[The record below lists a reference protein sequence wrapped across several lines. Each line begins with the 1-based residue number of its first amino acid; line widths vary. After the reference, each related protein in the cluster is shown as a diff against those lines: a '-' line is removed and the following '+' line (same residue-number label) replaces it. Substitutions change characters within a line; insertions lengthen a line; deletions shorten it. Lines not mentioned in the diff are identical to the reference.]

1 MTEEEIIRFFSLYH
15 SYLTELGGVY
25 TDNLIKEILRSLAWS
40 LILFLRRLCVGIEK
54 LYYKVFDVLDVIR
67 SEEIVS
73 FASGLSGYVYVMLV
87 MSLLV
92 TGYRMIATENFDLRK
107 AAVNLVV
114 TILILAGS
122 FSVIGSL
129 AELTH
134 VSIRGLS
141 GVGDTASADQM
152 ISESVIDLAYRYEK
166 GILLLPAMS
175 SEDIWDDNRVL
186 TPEDI
191 DLMDVNEKISETL
204 GEDTVPFN
212 YTMKVDKN
220 GDLSVKEFSD
230 RTLAEDSVN
239 WLRELVTDIPKYR
252 LSYARYHVEF
262 GTLLLSV
269 TALGIAYIFS
279 VFKVFAIVFELA
291 FSSLILGFTAVSDL
305 PGGQRLKK
313 TVSGIL
319 GCFLTLFAMAVL
331 FRFYSVILTSTL
343 RLSIVRSNR
352 MIRMI
357 AILAYTFAVMDGPNM
372 IRLLLGTD
380 AGTARMGSSLFS
392 IYRGTSMTAHAVSF
406 VAGAASGAMKATGG
420 LLKGSPAPPKGYNR
434 DNETGDRFS
443 EQRDPAAL
451 FGGQT
456 GNTSDDDPE
465 HASPAISTGSFSA
478 FGETGQSDS
487 VSDEQLSERYG
498 EQGSYI
504 SDVSASND
512 SPGEISDTSEKT
524 FQVGHAVDASP
535 DDPGRRA
542 DPKPNDTLSL
552 HGKENTSDEDEA
564 REINEKPKRDR
575 VLRSRRKEEHEK
587 NK

>member
-40 LILFLRRLCVGIEK
+40 LILFLRRLCISIEK

-92 TGYRMIATENFDLRK
+92 TGYRMIASENFDLRK

-141 GVGDTASADQM
+141 GMGDTAGADQM

-166 GILLLPAMS
+166 GILLLPGLS
-175 SEDIWDDNRVL
+175 GEDIWDDNRVL

-204 GEDTVPFN
+204 GEDVAPFN

-220 GDLSVKEFSD
+220 GELSVKEFSD
-230 RTLAEDSVN
+230 RNLAEDSVN

-305 PGGQRLKK
+305 EGGQRLKK
-313 TVSGIL
+313 IISGIL

-357 AILAYTFAVMDGPNM
+357 AILAYTFAVMDGPNV

-380 AGTARMGSSLFS
+380 AGTARMGTS
-392 IYRGTSMTAHAVSF
+392 IFTTYRGASMTAHAVSF
-406 VAGAASGAMKATGG
+406 VAGAASGAMKAAGG
-420 LLKGSPAPPKGYNR
+420 LLKGSPAPSKGYGR
-434 DNETGDRFS
+434 DNEPGDRFS
-443 EQRDPAAL
+443 DQRDPAVL
-451 FGGQT
+451 FGDQT
-456 GNTSDDDPE
+456 GNTSADGQE
-465 HASPAISTGSFSA
+465 YVSSASSTGSFTVMD
-478 FGETGQSDS
+478 ETGRSDS
-487 VSDEQLSERYG
+487 ASEERVSDGFEEQTPFA
-498 EQGSYI
+498 
-504 SDVSASND
+504 SDVSASDD
-512 SPGEISDTSEKT
+512 SSAESSDTSAET
-524 FQVGHAVDASP
+524 FQLSHGGDISADSP
-535 DDPGRRA
+535 AETAGPIPD
-542 DPKPNDTLSL
+542 DTLSL
-552 HGKENTSDEDEA
+552 HGKENPSDKDEA
-564 REINEKPKRDR
+564 KERNVKPKRDR